1 MAEEKIQRFYPK
13 AIIVRP
19 SLLVN
24 KTRKLTFVFLALGPF
39 IRLLFPTFRPALV
52 EDVATEVLQQI
63 QKQVRDTKSLH

>member
-24 KTRKLTFVFLALGPF
+24 KTRKLTFVFWVRSFAYSF
-39 IRLLFPTFRPALV
+39 QLF
-52 EDVATEVLQQI
+52 
-63 QKQVRDTKSLH
+63 VRRW